1 MSNENV
7 HPAFKPILDS
17 MSGDNKIGKIKIGD
31 TVSTRHGIARVRA
44 IEMFSPETAFPD
56 DADNIKMTEIW
67 ECDKDRC
74 VFDMD
79 NNHWSWG
86 YQVTLIKQPETTTN
100 EPA

>member
-7 HPAFKPILDS
+7 HPVFKPILNS
-17 MSGDNKIGKIKIGD
+17 ISGNENKIGKIKIGD
-31 TVSTRHGIARVRA
+31 NVLCKYGLAKVIS

-56 DADNIKMTEIW
+56 DADNISMKEIW

-74 VFDMD
+74 VFDLD
-79 NNHWSWG
+79 NGHWSWG
-86 YQVTLIKQPETTTN
+86 ANTHTIAQSTHSH